1 MGKSFGLWG
10 LALLLLLNF
19 QAIAQQAFLQGVVQ
33 DAQQK
38 PLIGA
43 TISLQGKGIS
53 TASDTRGRF
62 TMKLEPNI
70 RYELVVSYI
79 GYQTKREE
87 VQLLPQENRFVTVE
101 LMEESSQLT
110 EVKIRGRNLND
121 TREVVSITRLDPR
134 LTQTLPSPFQEF
146 NKILLTL
153 PGVTSNNELSSSYS
167 VRGGSFDEN
176 LVYVNGIEV
185 YRPFLNISG
194 QQEGLSFVNPDLV
207 EGVTFSSGGWQP
219 KYGDKLS
226 SVLDIQYR
234 APTKFAGTVSGSLT
248 GGSVH
253 AEGTGANGRLGFLV
267 GTRYK
272 TAAYV
277 LNSLEVEGDYRPKFA
292 DVQTYLTYDLSSKT
306 HRASGLEP
314 KTQLSFLGNLAYNNY
329 QVRPETR
336 ETTFGNQFQMMQ
348 LLVGYDGQEQM
359 RYTTYQGGLRL
370 QHDFNSDL
378 RTEVIYS
385 GLYSQ
390 EREFR
395 DLESGYRFCDALPV
409 PGVSPFNRCAGERGL
424 GTRYEYSRNRLRAAL
439 QTLEFRTTWTP
450 SPKNQFSAGVKGGRE
465 NITDVLNEYSFQD
478 SSDYVYNLSSLQ
490 NQQDLASWRYQAFAQ
505 HQWNLDSLKTLTYGV
520 RFHYW
525 SVNKQLSISPRL
537 QYAVQFPR
545 LPDWS
550 FKMATGL
557 YVQAPLYREL
567 RNAQGNLVT
576 DLSNQQSWHFITGT
590 EYRFKKWGRPFK
602 LTAEAYYKYL
612 PSVIPYDQD
621 NMRIRYLP
629 QIQANAYAMG
639 IDVRVNGEFIKG
651 EESWF
656 SLGLL
661 RTRENLKGDST
672 ITRDP
677 ATGQV
682 VKKEPRGYIRR
693 PTDQLLNLGVFFQDH
708 LPNNPT
714 LRMYL
719 NMVFSTGLPFS
730 PPGNLSLRTGFPGPS
745 YKRVDIG
752 FSKLITIRGTENTN
766 KVGLKSLWLSLE
778 VLNLISANNVVSYN
792 YVRDLNGITYAVPN
806 YLTGRLINLRFIAR
820 L

>member
-1 MGKSFGLWG
+1 MRTGWCWVFFFLLGLP
-10 LALLLLLNF
+10 AM
-19 QAIAQQAFLQGVVQ
+19 AQQAYLQGIVQ
-33 DAQQK
+33 DDAQK
-38 PLIGA
+38 PLVGA
-43 TISLQGKGIS
+43 TVGLQGHEIS
-53 TASDTRGRF
+53 TISDAQGRF
-62 TMKLEPNI
+62 TLKLEPNT
-70 RYELVVSYI
+70 RYWLVVSYI

-87 VQLLPQENRFVTVE
+87 IQLLPQERRFVTVE
-101 LMEESSQLT
+101 LQEENSQIS
-110 EVKIRGRNLND
+110 EVRIRGRNLED
-121 TREVVSITRLDPR
+121 TRDQVSITRLDPR
-134 LTQTLPSPFQEF
+134 LTQTLPAPFQEF

-167 VRGGSFDEN
+167 VRGGNFDEN

-207 EGVTFSSGGWQP
+207 EDVTFSSGGWQP

-234 APTKFAGTVSGSLT
+234 TPTKFATSLSGSLT

-253 AEGTGANGRLGFLV
+253 AEGIASKGRLGYLV
-267 GTRYK
+267 GARYK

-277 LNSLEVEGDYRPKFA
+277 LNSLEVEGDYRPKFG
-292 DVQTYLTYDLSSKT
+292 DVQTYLTYDLSSEEHRKT
-306 HRASGLEP
+306 GLEP
-314 KTQLSFLGNLAYNNY
+314 RTQLSFLGNVANNNY

-336 ETTFGNQFQMMQ
+336 ETTFGNQFQMLR

-370 QHDFNSDL
+370 KHDFSPEF
-378 RTEVIYS
+378 RTEFIYS

-395 DLESGYRFCDALPV
+395 DLEAGYRFCDAMPT
-409 PGVSPFNRCAGERGL
+409 PGVSPFNRCAGERGV

-439 QTLEFRTTWTP
+439 QTMELRTTWSP
-450 SPKNQFSAGVKGGRE
+450 STKNQFSAGIKGSRE
-465 NITDVLNEYSFQD
+465 NIRDVLNEYSFQD
-478 SSDYVYNLSSLQ
+478 SSDYVFDLTNLQ
-490 NQQDLASWRYQAFAQ
+490 NEQELASWRYQGFAQ
-505 HQWNLDSLKTLTYGV
+505 HQWNLDSLKTLTYGL

-525 SVNKQLSISPRL
+525 SVNKQLSVSPRI
-537 QYAVQFPR
+537 QYAMQFPS

-550 FKMATGL
+550 FKLATGL

-567 RNAQGNLVT
+567 RNVQGNLIT
-576 DLSNQQSWHFITGT
+576 DLSNQQSWHFISGT
-590 EYRFKKWGRPFK
+590 EYRFQKWGRPFK

-629 QIQANAYAMG
+629 QVKATAYAMG
-639 IDVRVNGEFIKG
+639 VDVRVNGEFIKG

-661 RTRENLKGDST
+661 RTRENLSGDST
-672 ITRDP
+672 ITTDP
-677 ATGQV
+677 ETGQI

-693 PTDQLLNLGVFFQDH
+693 PTDQLLNFGVFFQDH

-730 PPGNLSLRTGFPGPS
+730 PPSNLSLRSGFPGPS

-752 FSKLITIRGTENTN
+752 FSKLITIRGTENSSN
-766 KVGLKSLWLSLE
+766 FGLKSLWLSLE
-778 VLNLISANNVVSYN
+778 VLNLIAANNVISYN
-792 YVRDLNGITYAVPN
+792 YVRDYNGITYAVPN
-806 YLTGRLINLRFIAR
+806 YLTGRLFNLRFIAK

>member
-1 MGKSFGLWG
+1 MRTGWCWVILFLLGLPVM
-10 LALLLLLNF
+10 
-19 QAIAQQAFLQGVVQ
+19 AQQAFLQGIVQ
-33 DAQQK
+33 DTVQK

-43 TISLQGKGIS
+43 TVSLEGKSIS
-53 TASDTRGRF
+53 TSSDARGRF
-62 TMKLEPNI
+62 SLKLEPNT
-70 RYELVVSYI
+70 RYWLVVSYI
-79 GYQTKREE
+79 GYKTNRQEIQ
-87 VQLLPQENRFVTVE
+87 VLPQERRFVTVE
-101 LMEESSQLT
+101 LQEENSQLT
-110 EVKIRGRNLND
+110 EVRIKGRHAED
-121 TREVVSITRLDPR
+121 TRDQVSITRLDPR

-167 VRGGSFDEN
+167 VRGGNFDEN

-207 EGVTFSSGGWQP
+207 EDVTFSSGGWQP

-234 APTKFAGTVSGSLT
+234 TPTKFAASVSGSLT

-253 AEGTGANGRLGFLV
+253 AEGTSRKGRLGYLI
-267 GTRYK
+267 GARYK

-277 LNSLEVEGDYRPKFA
+277 LNSLEVQGDYRPKFA
-292 DVQTYLTYDLSSKT
+292 DVQTYLTYDLSSKE
-306 HRASGLEP
+306 HRNAGLEA
-314 KTQLSFLGNLAYNNY
+314 KTQLSFLGNVANNNY

-336 ETTFGNQFQMMQ
+336 ETSFGNQFQMLR

-370 QHDFNSDL
+370 KHDFSSDL
-378 RTEVIYS
+378 RTEIIYS

-395 DLESGYRFCDALPV
+395 DLEAGYRFCDAMPT
-409 PGVSPFNRCAGERGL
+409 PGVSPFNRCAGERGV

-439 QTLEFRTTWTP
+439 QTLEFRTTWFP
-450 SPKNQFSAGVKGGRE
+450 SNKNQFSAGIKGSRE
-465 NITDVLNEYSFQD
+465 NIRDVLNEYSFQD
-478 SSDYVYNLSSLQ
+478 SSDYVFNLATLQ
-490 NQQDLASWRYQAFAQ
+490 SEQDLASWRYQGFAQ
-505 HQWNLDSLKTLTYGV
+505 HQWNIDSLKTLTYGL

-525 SVNKQLSISPRL
+525 SVNKQFSVSPRI
-537 QYAVQFPR
+537 QYAMQLPS

-550 FKMATGL
+550 FKLATGL

-567 RNAQGNLVT
+567 RNTQGELITGLN
-576 DLSNQQSWHFITGT
+576 NQQAWHFISGT

-612 PSVIPYDQD
+612 PSVIPYEQD

-629 QIQANAYAMG
+629 QVNATAYAMG
-639 IDVRVNGEFIKG
+639 VDVRVNGEFIKG

-661 RTRENLKGDST
+661 RTRENLIGDST
-672 ITRDP
+672 ITTDP
-677 ATGQV
+677 QTGKII
-682 VKKEPRGYIRR
+682 KKEPRGYIRR
-693 PTDQLLNLGVFFQDH
+693 PTDQLLNFGVFFQDH

-730 PPGNLSLRTGFPGPS
+730 PPGNMNLRSGFPGPS

-752 FSKLITIRGTENTN
+752 FSKLITIRGTEGSGNF
-766 KVGLKSLWLSLE
+766 GLKSLWLSLE
-778 VLNLISANNVVSYN
+778 VLNLIAANNVISYN
-792 YVRDLNGITYAVPN
+792 YVRDFNGITYAVPN
-806 YLTGRLINLRFIAR
+806 YLTGRLFNLRFIAK

>member
-1 MGKSFGLWG
+1 MLSFS
-10 LALLLLLNF
+10 AR
-19 QAIAQQAFLQGVVQ
+19 AQQAYLQGVVQ
-33 DAQQK
+33 DAGQK
-38 PLIGA
+38 PLVGA
-43 TISLQGKGIS
+43 TITLQDKGIS
-53 TASDTRGRF
+53 AASDPRGRF
-62 TMKLEPNI
+62 NLKVEPNT
-70 RYELVVSYI
+70 RYILVVSYI
-79 GYQTKREE
+79 GYQTQREE
-87 VQLLPQENRFVTVE
+87 VQLLPNETRFVTVE
-101 LMEESSQLT
+101 LQEENSQLT
-110 EVKIRGRNLND
+110 EVRIRGKSSDD
-121 TREVVSITRLDPR
+121 TREQVSITRLDPR

-207 EGVTFSSGGWQP
+207 EDVTFSSGGWQP

-234 APTKFAGTVSGSLT
+234 TPTKFAATVSGSLT

-253 AEGTGANGRLGFLV
+253 TEGTGAKGRFGYLLGA
-267 GTRYK
+267 RYK
-272 TAAYV
+272 SAAYV
-277 LNSLEVEGDYRPKFA
+277 LNSLEVEGDYRPKFS
-292 DVQTYLTYDLSSKT
+292 DIQTYLTYDLSPKE
-306 HRASGLEP
+306 HRAAGLEP
-314 KTQLSFLGNLAYNNY
+314 RTQLSFLGNIARNNY

-336 ETTFGNQFQMMQ
+336 ETTFGNQFQMMR

-370 QHDFNSDL
+370 QHAFTPYVN
-378 RTEVIYS
+378 TELIYS

-395 DLESGYRFCDALPV
+395 DLESGYRFCDVLPT
-409 PGVSPFNRCAGERGL
+409 PGVSPFNRCAGERGV

-450 SPKNQFSAGVKGGRE
+450 SSRHQFSAGIKGSQEDIR
-465 NITDVLNEYSFQD
+465 DVLNEYSFQD
-478 SSDYVYNLSSLQ
+478 SSDYVYDLSSLQ
-490 NQQDLASWRYQAFAQ
+490 SQQNLSSKRYQGFAQ

-525 SVNKQLSISPRL
+525 SVNKQLSVSPRV
-537 QYAVQFPR
+537 QYAVQLPR

-550 FKMATGL
+550 FKLATGL
-557 YVQAPLYREL
+557 YVQAPIYREL
-567 RNAQGNLVT
+567 RTTQGNLVT
-576 DLSNQQSWHFITGT
+576 DLNNQQSWHFITGS

-602 LTAEAYYKYL
+602 LTAEGYYKYL

-629 QIQANAYAMG
+629 QVNATAYAAG

-656 SLGLL
+656 SLGFL
-661 RTRENLKGDST
+661 RTRENLTGDST
-672 ITRDP
+672 ITRDLE
-677 ATGQV
+677 TGQV
-682 VKKEPRGYIRR
+682 LKKEARSYIRR
-693 PTDQLLNLGVFFQDH
+693 PTDQLLNFGVYFQDH

-730 PPGNLSLRTGFPGPS
+730 PPGNLSLRSGFPGPS

-752 FSKLITIRGTENTN
+752 FSKLITIRGTENAD
-766 KVGLKSLWLSLE
+766 KLSLKSLWLSLE
-778 VLNLISANNVVSYN
+778 VLNLIAANNVISYN
-792 YVRDLNGITYAVPN
+792 YVRDLNSVTYAVPN

>member
-1 MGKSFGLWG
+1 MRTGLWG
-10 LALLLLLNF
+10 GVLLLLLSF
-19 QAIAQQAFLQGVVQ
+19 SARAQQAYLQGVVQ
-33 DAQQK
+33 DAGQK
-38 PLIGA
+38 PLVGA
-43 TISLQGKGIS
+43 TITLQDKGIS
-53 TASDTRGRF
+53 AASDPRGRF
-62 TMKLEPNI
+62 NLKVEPNT
-70 RYELVVSYI
+70 RYILVVSYI
-79 GYQTKREE
+79 GYQTQREE
-87 VQLLPQENRFVTVE
+87 VQLLPNETRFVTVE
-101 LMEESSQLT
+101 LQEENSQLT
-110 EVKIRGRNLND
+110 EVRIRGKSSDD
-121 TREVVSITRLDPR
+121 TREQVSITRLDPR

-207 EGVTFSSGGWQP
+207 EDVTFSSGGWQP

-234 APTKFAGTVSGSLT
+234 TPTKFAATVSGSLT

-253 AEGTGANGRLGFLV
+253 TEGTGAKGRFGYLLGA
-267 GTRYK
+267 RYK
-272 TAAYV
+272 SAAYV
-277 LNSLEVEGDYRPKFA
+277 LNSLEVEGDYRPKFS
-292 DVQTYLTYDLSSKT
+292 DIQTYLTYDLSPKE
-306 HRASGLEP
+306 HRAAGLEP
-314 KTQLSFLGNLAYNNY
+314 RTQLSFLGNIARNNY

-336 ETTFGNQFQMMQ
+336 ETTFGNQFQMMR

-370 QHDFNSDL
+370 QHAFTPYVN
-378 RTEVIYS
+378 TELIYS

-395 DLESGYRFCDALPV
+395 DLESGYRFCDVLPT
-409 PGVSPFNRCAGERGL
+409 PGVSPFNRCAGERGV

-450 SPKNQFSAGVKGGRE
+450 SSRHQFSAGIKGSQEDIR
-465 NITDVLNEYSFQD
+465 DVLNEYSFQD
-478 SSDYVYNLSSLQ
+478 SSDYVYDLSSLQ
-490 NQQDLASWRYQAFAQ
+490 SQQNLSSKRYQGFAQ

-525 SVNKQLSISPRL
+525 SVNKQLSVSPRV
-537 QYAVQFPR
+537 QYAVQLPR

-550 FKMATGL
+550 FKLATGL
-557 YVQAPLYREL
+557 YVQAPIYREL
-567 RNAQGNLVT
+567 RTTQGNLVT
-576 DLSNQQSWHFITGT
+576 DLNNQQSWHFITGS

-602 LTAEAYYKYL
+602 LTAEGYYKYL

-629 QIQANAYAMG
+629 QVNATAYAAG

-656 SLGLL
+656 SLGFL
-661 RTRENLKGDST
+661 RTRENLTGDST
-672 ITRDP
+672 ITRDLE
-677 ATGQV
+677 TGQV
-682 VKKEPRGYIRR
+682 LKKEARSYIRR
-693 PTDQLLNLGVFFQDH
+693 PTDQLLNFGVYFQDH

-730 PPGNLSLRTGFPGPS
+730 PPGNLSLRSGFPGPS

-752 FSKLITIRGTENTN
+752 FSKLITIRGTENAD
-766 KVGLKSLWLSLE
+766 KLSLKSLWLSLE
-778 VLNLISANNVVSYN
+778 VLNLIAANNVISYN
-792 YVRDLNGITYAVPN
+792 YVRDLNSVTYAVPN